1 VEMNMLETL
10 TAFIKTLPSW
20 LGAVVEVMVV
30 AIIFLTCM
38 TFLAGIWC
46 GLRIIGKRANS
57 IQEIQFFP
65 PKIIFKENDTVTVP
79 FIDKKTK

>member
-1 VEMNMLETL
+1 MLETIM
-10 TAFIKTLPSW
+10 AFIKSLPSW
-20 LGAVVEVMVV
+20 LGAVVEIMVV
-30 AIIFLTCM
+30 AIIFMTAV

-65 PKIIFKENDTVTVP
+65 PKIIFKENDTVTVD
-79 FIDKKTK
+79 FIDHKTK

>member
-1 VEMNMLETL
+1 MLETL
-10 TAFIKTLPSW
+10 MAFIKSLPSW
-20 LGAVVEVMVV
+20 LGAVAEVLVV
-30 AIIFLTCM
+30 AIIFMTAV

-46 GLRIIGKRANS
+46 GLRIIGRRANA

-65 PKIIFKENDTVTVP
+65 PRIIFKENDMLVTE

>member
-1 VEMNMLETL
+1 MLETFI
-10 TAFIKTLPSW
+10 AFIKSLPSW
-20 LGAVVEVMVV
+20 LGAVAEVLVV
-30 AIIFLTCM
+30 AIIFMTAV

-65 PKIIFKENDTVTVP
+65 PRIIFKENDMLVTD
-79 FIDKKTK
+79 FIDKKNK

>member
-1 VEMNMLETL
+1 MLETL

-30 AIIFLTCM
+30 AIIFLTAV

-65 PKIIFKENDTVTVP
+65 PKIIFKQSDTTTVD
-79 FIDKKTK
+79 FIDLKTK

>member
-1 VEMNMLETL
+1 MLETL
-10 TAFIKTLPSW
+10 MAFIKSLPTW
-20 LGAVVEVMVV
+20 LGAVAEVLVV
-30 AIIFLTCM
+30 AIIFMTAV

-65 PKIIFKENDTVTVP
+65 PRIIFKEVDMLVTD
-79 FIDKKTK
+79 FIDKKNK

>member
-1 VEMNMLETL
+1 MLETL
-10 TAFIKTLPSW
+10 MAFIKSLPSW
-20 LGAVVEVMVV
+20 LGAVAEVLVV
-30 AIIFLTCM
+30 AIIFMTAV

-65 PKIIFKENDTVTVP
+65 PRIIFKENDMIVTD
-79 FIDKKTK
+79 FIDSKTK

>member
-1 VEMNMLETL
+1 MQMLETL
-10 TAFIKTLPSW
+10 IAFIKSLPAW

-30 AIIFLTCM
+30 AIIFMTAM

-57 IQEIQFFP
+57 IAEIQFFP
-65 PKIIFKENDTVTVP
+65 PKIIFKESDTVTVD
-79 FIDKKTK
+79 FIDHKTK

>member
-1 VEMNMLETL
+1 MNMLETL
-10 TAFIKTLPSW
+10 IAFIKSLPAW

-30 AIIFLTCM
+30 AIIFLTAM

-46 GLRIIGKRANS
+46 GLRIVGKRANA

-65 PKIIFKENDTVTVP
+65 PKIIFKESDTITVP
-79 FIDKKTK
+79 FIDKKNK

>member
-1 VEMNMLETL
+1 MLETL
-10 TAFIKTLPSW
+10 MAFIKSLPSW
-20 LGAVVEVMVV
+20 LGAVAEVLVV
-30 AIIFLTCM
+30 AIIFMTAV

-46 GLRIIGKRANS
+46 GLRIVGKRANS

-65 PKIIFKENDTVTVP
+65 PKIIFKENDTITTD